1 MQISFRFL
9 IIDIFHLYRYNN
21 PVFGLHGEGPYSLG
35 AQGLIF
41 RCLNVFAYGVDT
53 YCMIST
59 QYLILSIVVVAL
71 GISEPW
77 SWPNMFGTWSDVYTV
92 RRFWG
97 WGLLRLTTGMDRGY

>member
-9 IIDIFHLYRYNN
+9 IIDIFYLYRYNN

-41 RCLNVFAYGVDT
+41 RCLNVFAYGGGA

-59 QYLILSIVVVAL
+59 QYLVLSMIAVAC
-71 GISEPW
+71 GFSEPW
-77 SWPNMFGTWSDVYTV
+77 SWPDTFGTWSDAYTV

-97 WGLLRLTTGMDRGY
+97 CVAVKFMTGMDRRC